1 MHSDLPHHRVAGLI
15 RIRFASVKD
24 YEKPKAGD
32 DPRTQ
37 IKRRRDKRRVCSRSP
52 AKPVGVVRPGRRM
65 SFHSCRPPHQLAEQL
80 VGCIPAALVFLAR
93 GHSHGQLLLPART
106 DTMRDGI
113 GWPQRQ
119 PWAASSGASG
129 LGQRLDQAQPSYRAS
144 YRKLKRQP
152 GDCMRNDEAQTRPMD
167 EAEQREPIY
176 CRRKTASP
184 RYPLGRGFRA

>member
-80 VGCIPAALVFLAR
+80 VGCILAALVFLAR
-93 GHSHGQLLLPART
+93 GRSHGQLLLPART
-106 DTMRDGI
+106 NTMRDGYRNGLNSSPGRLPPGLS
-113 GWPQRQ
+113 GWARG
-119 PWAASSGASG
+119 SIKHN
-129 LGQRLDQAQPSYRAS
+129 RLPCLLQ
-144 YRKLKRQP
+144 
-152 GDCMRNDEAQTRPMD
+152 
-167 EAEQREPIY
+167 EAETPTGRLHAQR
-176 CRRKTASP
+176 
-184 RYPLGRGFRA
+184 